1 MKLIR
6 LSSPTLRPPCAAT
19 LNSPD
24 PSGHTHIPAFLPLSS
39 LGLTPPPWRRAP
51 SLSSNHSY
59 FQEGGVWVEG
69 FLQTN
74 QRLWSVRGPGWGR
87 S

>member
-1 MKLIR
+1 MRLIR
-6 LSSPTLRPPCAAT
+6 TFQPHSSAPLCSYSLFSR
-19 LNSPD
+19 S
-24 PSGHTHIPAFLPLSS
+24 SGHSHIPAFLPRSS
-39 LGLTPPPWRRAP
+39 LGLTPPLWRRAP